1 MTNIDC
7 MVYNCLA
14 SMNRKRDD
22 IMHMKKGEASRAKL
36 VVCAAELFWRQGYNA
51 TGLAEILQ
59 AANLP
64 KGSFY
69 FYFKGKRDLA
79 AAVIEYY
86 RRIVSDDMKR
96 MAGGR
101 DWPEFVRALT
111 QKHLDSAGEGVHNG
125 CPFAVM
131 GMELALSEPE
141 IAGLYAAA
149 LDEARQIM
157 AEVLGRSG
165 LNHEDAG
172 ARSSL
177 ALTIF
182 EGKLLLFRI
191 SGDAGHL
198 KAMGREMIQ
207 VCEQWEA
214 QHAH

>member
-1 MTNIDC
+1 
-7 MVYNCLA
+7 
-14 SMNRKRDD
+14 
-22 IMHMKKGEASRAKL
+22 MHMKKGEASRAKL
-36 VVCAAELFWRQGYNA
+36 VACAAELFWRQGYNA
-51 TGLAEILQ
+51 TGLSEILQ

-69 FYFKGKRDLA
+69 FYFEGKRDLA

-96 MAGGR
+96 MAEGR
-101 DWPEFVRALT
+101 DWREFVHALT
-111 QKHLDSAGEGVHNG
+111 RKHLDSAAEGEHNG

-157 AEVLGRSG
+157 AEVLEQSG
-165 LNHEDAG
+165 LNHEDAERLS
-172 ARSSL
+172 AL
-177 ALTIF
+177 ELTIF

-191 SGDAGHL
+191 SGDAAHL
-198 KAMGREMIQ
+198 ETMEREM
-207 VCEQWEA
+207 VRSYEQWRTA
-214 QHAH
+214 HAH